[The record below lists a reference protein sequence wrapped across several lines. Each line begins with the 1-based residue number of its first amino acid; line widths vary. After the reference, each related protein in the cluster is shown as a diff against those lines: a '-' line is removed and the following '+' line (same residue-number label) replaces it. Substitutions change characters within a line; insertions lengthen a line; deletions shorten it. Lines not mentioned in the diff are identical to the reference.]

1 MANEVIKKE
10 GGNVIP
16 LNLGEISVD
25 NLTEQQKNDLQYLV
39 AQKKV
44 ELAFELK
51 KRQIKLESSTAE
63 LEAEI
68 TAIARAKKEGI
79 RVAREHD
86 IEAATGSGHMKIKTG
101 WL

>member
-44 ELAFELK
+44 RL
-51 KRQIKLESSTAE
+51 
-63 LEAEI
+63 
-68 TAIARAKKEGI
+68 RA
-79 RVAREHD
+79 
-86 IEAATGSGHMKIKTG
+86 
-101 WL
+101 